1 MNKLL
6 LIILISM
13 LSMPPLTEAAEELLD
28 EIVAVVDDNI
38 IMRTELDRA
47 VVSIKKQIEASGN
60 QAPPEDILNSQVLE
74 RLIIQEIQIG
84 RAELVGIKVSDSEVD
99 AALSN
104 IASQNSVSL
113 EQMQTA
119 VELDGFSFADF
130 RRDMKRDMQAER
142 VRYAYANSNVKIS
155 EHEVDLFLADNE
167 LDQGEVELQ
176 HILIATSSDNDTTAT
191 EAAKKEA
198 DELYEKIVAD
208 ENFAVLATQFS
219 DGQNALEGGRLG
231 WRPINQLPPLFA
243 DQVKLMTAGEV
254 TRPIRS
260 PSGFHILKLID
271 QKSETTKTVDQYNM
285 LHIMVE
291 TNEVMSAKDGMSIV
305 NNLHEKIKAGDD
317 FAQLAEEHS
326 DDHSSAPLGGD
337 MGWFELNK
345 FGSRIGD
352 VLQALNLNEVSEPF
366 QTEAGWHIIKFLGE
380 KEADVTEE
388 FRRSQASTA
397 IRERKVQELIESWIR
412 EIRGESFVDIRI

>member
-6 LIILISM
+6 FLISIFSM
-13 LSMPPLTEAAEELLD
+13 LPLAVSAQQLLD
-28 EIVAVVDDNI
+28 EIVAVVDDNV
-38 IMRTELDRA
+38 IMRSELDRS

-60 QAPPEDILNSQVLE
+60 QIPPADILNSQVLE
-74 RLIIQEIQIG
+74 RLIVQEIQIG
-84 RAELVGIKVSDSEVD
+84 RAELAGIKVSDGDVD
-99 AALSN
+99 AALSS
-104 IASQNSVSL
+104 IASQNNVTIQ
-113 EQMQTA
+113 QMQQA
-119 VELDGFSFADF
+119 VEQDGFSFADF

-155 EHEVDLFLADNE
+155 EHEIDLFLADNE

-176 HILIATSSDNDTTAT
+176 HILIATSSDNDASAT
-191 EAAKKEA
+191 EAASKKA
-198 DELYEKIVAD
+198 NDLYDKISAD

-219 DGQNALEGGRLG
+219 DGQKALEGGRLG
-231 WRPINQLPPLFA
+231 WRPINQLPPLFS
-243 DQVKLMTAGEV
+243 DQVKLMSPGEV

-260 PSGFHILKLID
+260 PSGFHILKLLD
-271 QKSETTKTVDQYNM
+271 QKNETVKTVDQYNM

-291 TNEVMSAKDGMSIV
+291 TNEVVSAKDGMT
-305 NNLHEKIKAGDD
+305 LATGFYEKIQAGED
-317 FAQLAEEHS
+317 FSQLAEEHS

-337 MGWFELNK
+337 MGWFEINK
-345 FGSRIGD
+345 FGPRIAA
-352 VLQALNLNEVSEPF
+352 VLQSLDLNETSEPF
-366 QTEAGWHIIKFLGE
+366 QTEAGWHIIKFLGK

-388 FRRSQASTA
+388 LKRTQASSA

>member
-1 MNKLL
+1 MNKFLLLL
-6 LIILISM
+6 LISM
-13 LSMPPLTEAAEELLD
+13 ISMPPQLVAAEELLD
-28 EIVAVVDDNI
+28 EIVAVVDDNV
-38 IMRTELDRA
+38 IMRTELNRA

-60 QAPPEDILNSQVLE
+60 QVPPADILNSQVLE

-84 RAELVGIKVSDSEVD
+84 RAELVGIKVSDGEVD

-104 IASQNSVSL
+104 IASQNKL
-113 EQMQTA
+113 TLAQMQQA
-119 VELDGFSFADF
+119 VEKDGFSFADF

-155 EHEVDLFLADNE
+155 EHEIDLFLADNE

-176 HILIATSSDNDTTAT
+176 HILIATSSDNDATAT
-191 EAAKKEA
+191 EAAKKQA
-198 DELYEKIVAD
+198 DELYEKIAAD

-243 DQVKLMTAGEV
+243 DQVKLMSPGEV

-260 PSGFHILKLID
+260 PSGFHILKLIEH
-271 QKSETTKTVDQYNM
+271 KSETTKTVDQYNM
-285 LHIMVE
+285 LHLMVE
-291 TNEVMSAKDGMSIV
+291 TNEVMSARDGMAV
-305 NNLHEKIKAGDD
+305 ANDLYEKIKAGED

-337 MGWFELNK
+337 MGWFQVNK
-345 FGSRIGD
+345 YGARIAD
-352 VLQALNLNEVSEPF
+352 VLQTLNLDEVSEPF
-366 QTEAGWHIIKFLGE
+366 QTEAGWHIIKFLGK

-388 FRRSQASTA
+388 FRRSQASNA

>member
-1 MNKLL
+1 MNKFLL
-6 LIILISM
+6 LILILFAPVM
-13 LSMPPLTEAAEELLD
+13 ANAAEELLD
-28 EIVAVVDDNI
+28 EIVAVVDDNV

-60 QAPPEDILNSQVLE
+60 QVPPADILNSQVLE

-84 RAELVGIKVSDSEVD
+84 RAELVGIKVSDGEVD

-104 IASQNSVSL
+104 IASQNNISL

-119 VELDGFSFADF
+119 IEQDGFSFADF

-155 EHEVDLFLADNE
+155 DHEIDLFLADNE

-176 HILIATSSDNDTTAT
+176 HILIATSSDNDAAAT
-191 EAAKKEA
+191 EEAKKEA
-198 DELYEKIVAD
+198 DELYEKIATG

-243 DQVKLMTAGEV
+243 DQVNLMSPGEV

-260 PSGFHILKLID
+260 PSGYHILKLLD
-271 QKSETTKTVDQYNM
+271 HKSETTKTVDQYNM

-291 TNEVMSAKDGMSIV
+291 TNEVMSARDGMDV
-305 NNLHEKIKAGDD
+305 ANGLYEKIKAGED

-345 FGSRIGD
+345 FGPRIGD
-352 VLQALNLNEVSEPF
+352 VLKTLNLNEVSEPF
-366 QTEAGWHIIKFLGE
+366 QTEAGWHIIKYLGK
-380 KEADVTEE
+380 KEADVTDE
-388 FRRSQASTA
+388 FRRSQASNA